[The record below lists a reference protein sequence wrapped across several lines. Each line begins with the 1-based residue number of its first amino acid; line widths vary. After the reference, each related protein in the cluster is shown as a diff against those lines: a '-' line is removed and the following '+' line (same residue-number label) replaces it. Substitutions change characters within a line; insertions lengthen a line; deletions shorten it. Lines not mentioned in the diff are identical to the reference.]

1 MTILFNRHK
10 IREFYVC
17 LPSQIQTPIMERQTA
32 KERIDKLIQEIN
44 RHNYQYYMLDNPTI
58 SDYDFDQLLQELID
72 LEAAHPELRRPDSP
86 TQRVGGEVT
95 KRFESAEHLYPMQS
109 LGNTYSQEDLGEFD
123 RRVRELLATP
133 PTYVCELK
141 YDGVA
146 ISLIYENG
154 ILTRAVTRG
163 DGVRGDVVT
172 PNVRTIRTIPLQLQ
186 GDYPPLMEVRGEIIM
201 PFSSFEQL
209 NAEREEIGE
218 APFAN
223 PRNAASGSLKLQD
236 SAEVAKRGLD
246 FKLYFGLGEQLPEN
260 NHFDRLLKLH
270 EWGFRKPDVMEK
282 VNDLQGVYDFLHT
295 WDEKRKSLP
304 YPIDGVVIKVN
315 DFDQQR
321 QVGATAKSPRWAIAY
336 KFKADRVSTK
346 LLSVDFQVGRTG
358 IVTPVANLSPV
369 SLAGT
374 VVKRATLNNRDFMR
388 EMDIREGD
396 SLFVEKG
403 GEIIPKIVG
412 VDIEKRLPDAQRIPF
427 ITHCPVCGTPLQQAE
442 GEAGVFCPNSDHC
455 SPQIKGR
462 LEHFIARKAMNIE
475 SLGEGK
481 IDMLHANG
489 LVNNIADFYT
499 LTYEQ
504 LFGLEKVI
512 EDENGKT
519 KTISFR
525 EKTVQNI
532 LDGIEASKQVPFERV
547 LFALGIRFV
556 GEVTAKKLAR
566 HFETMDAVANAPK
579 EELMTVEDVGERVA
593 DSIIAY
599 FNDTENLAILMRLRE
614 AGLKFEFN
622 KELQKSVS
630 QKLDG
635 KSIVVSGVFS
645 IPRDAIKELVEQNG
659 GKNVSSISKNTSFVL
674 AGEKMG
680 PEKRKKAE
688 ALGIPIVSEE
698 EFRAMIGD

>member
-1 MTILFNRHK
+1 MAEKTT
-10 IREFYVC
+10 
-17 LPSQIQTPIMERQTA
+17 SAQ
-32 KERIDKLIQEIN
+32 ERIDRLTQEIN

-109 LGNTYSQEDLGEFD
+109 LGNTYSQEDLAEFD

-154 ILTRAVTRG
+154 TLIRAVTRG
-163 DGVRGDVVT
+163 DGTRGDVVT
-172 PNVRTIRTIPLQLQ
+172 ANVRTIRTIPLQLQ
-186 GDYPPLMEVRGEIIM
+186 GDYPPLIEVRGEIIM

-246 FKLYFGLGEQLPEN
+246 FKLYFGLGEQLPAN
-260 NHFDRLLKLH
+260 NHFDRLMKLH

-282 VNDLQGVYDFLHT
+282 VADLQGVYDFLHT

-412 VDIEKRLPDAQRIPF
+412 VDIEKRLPDTQRIPF
-427 ITHCPVCGTPLQQAE
+427 ISHCPVCGTPLQQAE
-442 GEAGVFCPNSDHC
+442 GEAGVFCPNADHC
-455 SPQIKGR
+455 APQIKGR
-462 LEHFIARKAMNIE
+462 LEHFIARKAMNID

-489 LVNNIADFYT
+489 LVNNIADFYS
-499 LTYEQ
+499 LTYEK

-532 LDGIEASKQVPFERV
+532 LDGIETSKQVPFERV

-579 EELMTVEDVGERVA
+579 EELMAVEDVGERVA
-593 DSIIAY
+593 DSIIDY
-599 FNDTENLAILMRLRE
+599 FNNTDNLVILMRLRE
-614 AGLKFEFN
+614 AGLQFE
-622 KELQKSVS
+622 LDKSQNQPVS
-630 QKLDG
+630 QALAG

-645 IPRDAIKELVEQNG
+645 MPRDTIKELVEKHG

-680 PEKRKKAE
+680 PEKRRKAE

-698 EFRAMIGD
+698 DFFEMIQ

>member
-1 MTILFNRHK
+1 
-10 IREFYVC
+10 
-17 LPSQIQTPIMERQTA
+17 MEVQTA
-32 KERIDKLIQEIN
+32 QDRIDHLIREIN

-72 LEAAHPELRRPDSP
+72 LEAAHPELKRPDSP

-95 KRFESAEHLYPMQS
+95 KRFESAAHLYPMQS

-123 RRVRELLATP
+123 RRVRELLAEP
-133 PTYVCELK
+133 PAYVCELK

-154 ILTRAVTRG
+154 LLVRAVTRG
-163 DGVRGDVVT
+163 DGTRGDVVT
-172 PNVRTIRTIPLQLQ
+172 ANVRTIPTVPLQLQ
-186 GDYPPLMEVRGEIIM
+186 GDYPPLIEVRGEIIM

-236 SAEVAKRGLD
+236 SSEVAKRGLD
-246 FKLYFGLGEQLPEN
+246 FKLYFALGEQLPEN

-282 VNDLQGVYDFLHT
+282 VADLQGVYDFLHN
-295 WDEKRKSLP
+295 WEEKRKTLP

-315 DFDQQR
+315 DFEQQR

-358 IVTPVANLSPV
+358 IITPVGNLSPV

-374 VVKRATLNNRDFMR
+374 VVKRATLNNADFMA

-403 GEIIPKIVG
+403 GEIIPKIVA
-412 VDIEKRLPDAQRIPF
+412 VDYEKRLPDARPVPF
-427 ITHCPVCGTPLQQAE
+427 ITHCPVCGTELQQAE
-442 GEAGVFCPNSDHC
+442 GEAGIFCPNSDHC
-455 SPQIKGR
+455 APQIKGR
-462 LEHFIARKAMNIE
+462 LEHFIARKAMNID

-481 IDMLHANG
+481 IDMLYANG
-489 LVNNIADFYT
+489 LVKNIADLYS

-512 EDENGKT
+512 EDEEGKT
-519 KTISFR
+519 KTLSFR

-532 LDGIEASKQVPFERV
+532 LSGIEASKQVPFERV

-566 HFETMDAVANAPK
+566 HFKTMDAVANAPI
-579 EELMTVEDVGERVA
+579 EELTTVEDVGERVA
-593 DSIIAY
+593 QSITAY
-599 FNDTENLAILMRLRE
+599 FNDTDNLEILMRLRE
-614 AGLKFEFN
+614 AGLQFE
-622 KELQKSVS
+622 LS
-630 QKLDG
+630 QSQSQPASDTLAG
-635 KSIVVSGVFS
+635 KSIVVSGVFTV
-645 IPRDAIKELVEQNG
+645 PRDTIKELVERHG

-688 ALGIPIVSEE
+688 ALGIPIISEE
-698 EFRAMIGD
+698 EFKAMIGEN

>member
-1 MTILFNRHK
+1 
-10 IREFYVC
+10 
-17 LPSQIQTPIMERQTA
+17 MEKQTA
-32 KERIDKLIQEIN
+32 QGRIDHLIQEIN

-72 LEAAHPELRRPDSP
+72 LEAAYPELRRPDSP

-95 KRFESAEHLYPMQS
+95 KHFESAAHIYPMQS
-109 LGNTYSQEDLGEFD
+109 LGNTYSQEDLTEFD
-123 RRVRELLATP
+123 RRVRELLAEP
-133 PTYVCELK
+133 PAYVCELK

-154 ILTRAVTRG
+154 LLVRAVTRG
-163 DGVRGDVVT
+163 DGTRGDVVT
-172 PNVRTIRTIPLQLQ
+172 TNVRTIRTVPLQLQ
-186 GDYPPLMEVRGEIIM
+186 GDFPPLLEVRGEIIM

-236 SAEVAKRGLD
+236 SSEVAKRGLD
-246 FKLYFGLGEQLPEN
+246 FKLYFALGEQLPEN
-260 NHFDRLLKLH
+260 NHFDRMMKLH
-270 EWGFRKPDVMEK
+270 EWGFRKPDVMEM
-282 VNDLQGVYDFLHT
+282 VADLQGVYNFLHT
-295 WDEKRKSLP
+295 WDEKRKTLP

-315 DFDQQR
+315 DFNQQQ
-321 QVGATAKSPRWAIAY
+321 QVGTTAKSPRWAIAY
-336 KFKADRVSTK
+336 KFKAERVSTK

-358 IVTPVANLSPV
+358 IITPVANLSPV

-374 VVKRATLNNRDFMR
+374 VVKRATLNNRDFMT

-412 VDIEKRLPDAQRIPF
+412 VDYEKRFPEARPVTF
-427 ITHCPVCGTPLQQAE
+427 ITHCPVCGTELQQAE
-442 GEAGVFCPNSDHC
+442 GEAGIFCPNADHC
-455 SPQIKGR
+455 APQIKGR
-462 LEHFIARKAMNIE
+462 LEHFIARKAMNID

-481 IDMLHANG
+481 IDMLFANG
-489 LVNNIADFYT
+489 LVQNIADLYS

-519 KTISFR
+519 KTLSFR

-532 LDGIEASKQVPFERV
+532 LSGLEASKQVPFERV

-556 GEVTAKKLAR
+556 GEVTAKKLTR
-566 HFETMDAVANAPK
+566 HFQTMDAVANASK

-593 DSIIAY
+593 NSLIDY
-599 FNDTENLAILMRLRE
+599 FNDIENLQILMRLRE
-614 AGLKFEFN
+614 AGLQFELH
-622 KELQKSVS
+622 EDHTRTASD
-630 QKLDG
+630 KLAG

-645 IPRDAIKELVEQNG
+645 MPRDAIKELVEQNG

-688 ALGIPIVSEE
+688 ALGIPIVTEE
-698 EFRAMIGD
+698 EFKTMIEV

>member
-1 MTILFNRHK
+1 MAET
-10 IREFYVC
+10 
-17 LPSQIQTPIMERQTA
+17 TPNVQ
-32 KERIDKLIQEIN
+32 ERIDRLIRDIN

-95 KRFESAEHLYPMQS
+95 KRFETVEHLHPMQS
-109 LGNTYSQEDLGEFD
+109 LGNTYSQGDLIEFD
-123 RRVRELLATP
+123 RRVRELLAVP
-133 PTYVCELK
+133 PEYVCELK

-154 ILTRAVTRG
+154 TLVRAVTRG
-163 DGVRGDVVT
+163 DGTRGDVVT
-172 PNVRTIRTIPLQLQ
+172 ANVRTIRTVPLQLQ
-186 GDYPPLMEVRGEIIM
+186 GDFPPLLEVRGEIIM

-218 APFAN
+218 PPFAN

-246 FKLYFGLGEQLPEN
+246 FKLYFALGEQLPCS

-282 VNDLQGVYDFLHT
+282 VGDLNGIYDFLNT
-295 WDEKRKSLP
+295 WDEKRKALP

-336 KFKADRVSTK
+336 KFKAERVSTK

-374 VVKRATLNNRDFMR
+374 VVKRATLNNGDFMA

-412 VDIEKRLPDAQRIPF
+412 VDLEKRNPDAQRVPF
-427 ITHCPVCGTPLQQAE
+427 VTHCPVCGAELQRAE
-442 GEAGVFCPNSDHC
+442 GEAGVFCPNADHC
-455 SPQIKGR
+455 APQIKGR
-462 LEHFIARKAMNIE
+462 LEHFIARKAMNID

-481 IDMLHANG
+481 IDMLYANG
-489 LVNNIADFYT
+489 LVKNIADLYS
-499 LTYEQ
+499 LSYEQ

-512 EDENGKT
+512 EDDNGKT

-532 LDGIEASKQVPFERV
+532 LSGIEASKQVPFERV

-566 HFETMDAVANAPK
+566 HFETMDAVANAPA
-579 EELMTVEDVGERVA
+579 EELTAVEDVGERVA
-593 DSIIAY
+593 ESIIAY
-599 FNDTENLAILMRLRE
+599 FNDTENLGILMRLRD
-614 AGLKFEFN
+614 AGLQFELK
-622 KELQKSVS
+622 KEENQPVS
-630 QKLDG
+630 QTLAG

-645 IPRDAIKELVEQNG
+645 IPRDTVKELVEKHG
-659 GKNVSSISKNTSFVL
+659 GKNVSSISKNTAFVL

-688 ALGIPIVSEE
+688 SLGIPIVSEE
-698 EFRAMIGD
+698 EFRTMIGE

>member
-1 MTILFNRHK
+1 MAEKT
-10 IREFYVC
+10 
-17 LPSQIQTPIMERQTA
+17 PSAQ
-32 KERIDKLIQEIN
+32 ERIEQLTQEIN

-109 LGNTYSQEDLGEFD
+109 LGNTYSQEDLAEFD
-123 RRVRELLATP
+123 HRVRELLATP

-154 ILTRAVTRG
+154 TLVRAVTRG

-246 FKLYFGLGEQLPEN
+246 FKLYFGLGEQLPAN
-260 NHFDRLLKLH
+260 NHFDRLMKLH

-282 VNDLQGVYDFLHT
+282 VADLQGVYDFLHT

-412 VDIEKRLPDAQRIPF
+412 VDTEKRLPDAQRIPF
-427 ITHCPVCGTPLQQAE
+427 ISHCPVCGTPLQQAE
-442 GEAGVFCPNSDHC
+442 GEAGVFCPNADHC
-455 SPQIKGR
+455 APQIKGR
-462 LEHFIARKAMNIE
+462 LEHFIARKAMNID

-489 LVNNIADFYT
+489 LVNNIADFYS
-499 LTYEQ
+499 LTYEK
-504 LFGLEKVI
+504 LFGLEKVT

-532 LDGIEASKQVPFERV
+532 LDGIETSKQVPFERV

-579 EELMTVEDVGERVA
+579 EELMAVEDVGERVA
-593 DSIIAY
+593 DSIIDY
-599 FNDTENLAILMRLRE
+599 FNNTDNLVILMRLRE
-614 AGLKFEFN
+614 AGLQFE
-622 KELQKSVS
+622 LDKSQNQPVS
-630 QKLDG
+630 QALAG

-645 IPRDAIKELVEQNG
+645 MPRDTIKELVEKHG

-680 PEKRKKAE
+680 PEKRRKAE

-698 EFRAMIGD
+698 DFFEMIQ